1 LPTRNIIKKQPQVP
15 KKERPINTFFG
26 DETHLQVEKDY
37 AKARAG
43 VVHEVRLAKEAE
55 ADMDKHVTKA
65 ERLARK
71 ELAKHGDSGP
81 RNGNEYGSY
90 MNSDQRA
97 AGPIGAGNATTNQVK
112 IASPSQASSAP
123 PSNELL

>member
-1 LPTRNIIKKQPQVP
+1 MQGIKEKFS
-15 KKERPINTFFG
+15 EFNTARKVKA
-26 DETHLQVEKDY
+26 EARAEEKVEKDY

-43 VVHEVRLAKEAE
+43 VAHEVRLAKEAE